1 MKIIWSLAPICHES
15 SPRSENTNLTGSTT
29 VLLTFCLFCLDSA
42 PSLMLNEHQISKP
55 SDQSVGG
62 QSSSDISSD
71 GESFQTR
78 QTKSSIRW
86 VNPEMNEP

>member
-1 MKIIWSLAPICHES
+1 
-15 SPRSENTNLTGSTT
+15 
-29 VLLTFCLFCLDSA
+29 
-42 PSLMLNEHQISKP
+42 MLNEHQISKP